1 VSIHGKA
8 FEYQPD
14 PVPRPARAGTDG
26 DEERADA

>member
-8 FEYQPD
+8 FEFQPD
-14 PVPRPARAGTDG
+14 PVARPRAGTDG